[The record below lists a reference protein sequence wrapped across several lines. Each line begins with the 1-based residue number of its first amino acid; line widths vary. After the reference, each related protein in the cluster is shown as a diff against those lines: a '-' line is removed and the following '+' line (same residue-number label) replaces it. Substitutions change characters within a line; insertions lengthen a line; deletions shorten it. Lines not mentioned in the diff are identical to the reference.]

1 MSEIYLKRKI
11 DSFLLNWKESKDK
24 LPLIIKGARQI
35 GKTESILHFAKE
47 AKYKSIIN
55 INFAEEPKY
64 KAILSK
70 GYSAKDV
77 IEEISIIDPSKKF
90 IPHDTLLFFDEITEF
105 PDIATTLKFFKLDN
119 KFDVICSGS
128 MLGTNYKKIQNNSVG
143 YKIDYQMN
151 SLDFEE
157 FLWASGYDSSMIDRI
172 LNKMILQEPF
182 SEAEML
188 TFKNLFMTFS
198 ILGGMPAV
206 LKQYIE
212 NKSFENSLFTQHQI
226 IQDYKE
232 DIRKYATGLDQT
244 RIMNTFNSIPSQ
256 LAKENK
262 KFQISK
268 IEHGARFKDYRG
280 CAEWL
285 NDAGI
290 INICYCLNSVNLPLS
305 GNIDIDKYKLYF
317 SDTGLLISLL
327 DEEAQED
334 LRANKNLGVYKG
346 SIYEN
351 MVADALNKEGYSL
364 YYYKKQ
370 DSTLE
375 EDFFIRT
382 TKSLVPLEVKSK
394 DGRSKSLRTLIDS
407 ANYPDIRF
415 GIKLSANN
423 IGHKKKIYS
432 FPYFCTFLLKRFIK
446 KFNPIEEQD

>member
-90 IPHDTLLFFDEITEF
+90 IPYDTLLFFDEITEF

-128 MLGTNYKKIQNNSVG
+128 MLGTNYKKIQSNSVG

-157 FLWASGYDSSMIDRI
+157 FLWASGYDSSMIDRF

-280 CAEWL
+280 L
-285 NDAGI
+285 
-290 INICYCLNSVNLPLS
+290 
-305 GNIDIDKYKLYF
+305 YK
-317 SDTGLLISLL
+317 
-327 DEEAQED
+327 
-334 LRANKNLGVYKG
+334 V
-346 SIYEN
+346 
-351 MVADALNKEGYSL
+351 V
-364 YYYKKQ
+364 
-370 DSTLE
+370 
-375 EDFFIRT
+375 
-382 TKSLVPLEVKSK
+382 
-394 DGRSKSLRTLIDS
+394 
-407 ANYPDIRF
+407 
-415 GIKLSANN
+415 
-423 IGHKKKIYS
+423 
-432 FPYFCTFLLKRFIK
+432 
-446 KFNPIEEQD
+446 